1 MVKIRLKRGGAKKRP
16 HYRVV
21 AIDERVQRDGR
32 ALEYLGHYDPIREP
46 AAIQLEHERIAHW
59 VGQGAQ
65 LSHAVKALLRRARRR
80 AAAAPAAPAAASAPP
95 QAEPAQAELA
105 EAAAPPESAAAATE
119 SAAAPESA
127 AEGGES

>member
-16 HYRVV
+16 HYRVI

-80 AAAAPAAPAAASAPP
+80 AAAAPPEPPAPPEEAPAPA
-95 QAEPAQAELA
+95 QAEPVQAELA
-105 EAAAPPESAAAATE
+105 EAAA
-119 SAAAPESA
+119 APAPA

>member
-80 AAAAPAAPAAASAPP
+80 AAAAPAAAPAPP

-105 EAAAPPESAAAATE
+105 EAAAPAESAAAATE

>member
-21 AIDERVQRDGR
+21 AIDKRVQRDGR

-80 AAAAPAAPAAASAPP
+80 AAATPAEAPAPP
-95 QAEPAQAELA
+95 QAETAQAEPVQAELA
-105 EAAAPPESAAAATE
+105 EASAPESAAAA
-119 SAAAPESA
+119 PA

>member
-16 HYRVV
+16 HYRVI

-46 AAIQLEHERIAHW
+46 AAIQLKHERIAHW

-80 AAAAPAAPAAASAPP
+80 AAAAPAEPAVAEAEAEVPA
-95 QAEPAQAELA
+95 QAEPVQAELA
-105 EAAAPPESAAAATE
+105 EAAAPAESAAA
-119 SAAAPESA
+119 
-127 AEGGES
+127 EGGD

>member
-16 HYRVV
+16 HYRVI

-80 AAAAPAAPAAASAPP
+80 AAAAPPEPPAPPEEAPAPA
-95 QAEPAQAELA
+95 QAEPVQAELA
-105 EAAAPPESAAAATE
+105 EAAP
-119 SAAAPESA
+119 A

>member
-16 HYRVV
+16 HYRVI

-46 AAIQLEHERIAHW
+46 AAIQLKHERIAHW

-80 AAAAPAAPAAASAPP
+80 AAAAPAEPAVAEAEAEAPA
-95 QAEPAQAELA
+95 QAEPVQAELA
-105 EAAAPPESAAAATE
+105 EAAAPAESAAA
-119 SAAAPESA
+119 
-127 AEGGES
+127 EGGD

>member
-16 HYRVV
+16 HYRVI

-46 AAIQLEHERIAHW
+46 AAIQLKHERIAHW

-80 AAAAPAAPAAASAPP
+80 AAAEPPAPAAEPPAPAAEAEAPA
-95 QAEPAQAELA
+95 QAEPVQAELA
-105 EAAAPPESAAAATE
+105 EAAAPAESAAA
-119 SAAAPESA
+119 
-127 AEGGES
+127 EGGD

>member
-16 HYRVV
+16 HYRVI

-80 AAAAPAAPAAASAPP
+80 AAAAPPEPPAPPEEAPAPA
-95 QAEPAQAELA
+95 QAEPVQAELA
-105 EAAAPPESAAAATE
+105 EAAPAP
-119 SAAAPESA
+119 APA

>member
-16 HYRVV
+16 HYRVI

-46 AAIQLEHERIAHW
+46 AAIQLKHERIAHW

-80 AAAAPAAPAAASAPP
+80 AAAEPPAPAAEAEAPA
-95 QAEPAQAELA
+95 QAEPVQAELA
-105 EAAAPPESAAAATE
+105 EAAAPAESAAA
-119 SAAAPESA
+119 
-127 AEGGES
+127 EGGD